1 VWPNRNIHCYVN
13 WGSFWFI
20 SFVVA
25 NNVSVPID
33 WKSVKKCRQLYFK
46 IINSI
51 MCPDMV
57 PCKLRKVMYLSW
69 NY

>member
-25 NNVSVPID
+25 NNVCVPGIENLLKNVD
-33 WKSVKKCRQLYFK
+33 NC
-46 IINSI
+46 I
-51 MCPDMV
+51 
-57 PCKLRKVMYLSW
+57 LR
-69 NY
+69 